1 MYGFDGNY
9 KNRHILFDYRI
20 QEQVKKKDA
29 NYKIEDEIT
38 YQACQSDVKKNK
50 LKKLHDTKK

>member
-38 YQACQSDVKKNK
+38 Y
-50 LKKLHDTKK
+50 